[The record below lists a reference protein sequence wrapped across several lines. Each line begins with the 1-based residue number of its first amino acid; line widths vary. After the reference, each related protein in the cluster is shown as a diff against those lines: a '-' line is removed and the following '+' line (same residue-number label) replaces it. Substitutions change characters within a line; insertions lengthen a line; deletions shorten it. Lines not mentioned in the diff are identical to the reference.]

1 MQGKSEEINSM
12 LVKTGEKL
20 AGKVNELDTAI
31 TSKIVDLN
39 KDINDRIIKSAAGT
53 ESSIFDKM
61 QSQINKF
68 FKNYALEQFGT
79 SVL

>member
-39 KDINDRIIKSAAGT
+39 KDKG
-53 ESSIFDKM
+53 K
-61 QSQINKF
+61 
-68 FKNYALEQFGT
+68 
-79 SVL
+79 